1 MASRVRHS
9 VAASASSGSPRS
21 AAWVRSSNSSS
32 SLAATA
38 RLVCRQTT
46 MAKSSNSGPHWAPQ
60 QMGSRRPRNRKAG
73 WWSSLAARADAT
85 VVPLGTVNYSTIC
98 KAQQWMLFLLYALS
112 LAIAHSVTVGTTGD
126 RKSCLKAL
134 CKYTVGSMFD
144 VARRT
149 PCCEG
154 LFLHPDFP
162 VLLALAPD
170 RHVYITCNRLQFDLH
185 APLLSTEHRANV
197 TQRQVLC
204 YASFKG
210 SLSEFA
216 FRRFCPAAGTGL
228 RSQAYGELTA

>member
-1 MASRVRHS
+1 MASRVRRS

-21 AAWVRSSNSSS
+21 AVWVRSSNSSS

-46 MAKSSNSGPHWAPQ
+46 TAKRSNSGPHWAPQ

-98 KAQQWMLFLLYALS
+98 KAQQWMLFLLYVLS
-112 LAIAHSVTVGTTGD
+112 LAVAHSVTVGTTGD

-134 CKYTVGSMFD
+134 CKYTVDPCPMSLGGRLA
-144 VARRT
+144 AR
-149 PCCEG
+149 
-154 LFLHPDFP
+154 DFSFIQIS
-162 VLLALAPD
+162 LSCWHWHQTD
-170 RHVYITCNRLQFDLH
+170 IYIIYNRLQFDLH